1 MGSEVIYTR
10 DKDEFV
16 ALEER
21 TEIANR
27 NRADLFLSIHANSS
41 PLKAISGPE
50 TYYLN
55 FTTSRTALDT
65 ATRENA
71 ASSKSVYELKDL
83 LQKIALKD
91 KVDESREF
99 ATRVQ
104 SALNPLTAPVVR
116 TGTKQQ
122 QLQQQQQQRDRGI
135 KKAPFIVL
143 IGASMP
149 SVLAEIGFLSNT
161 KEELLLKRPE
171 YRQKIAEALLKG
183 IMQYEASLSHFM
195 AQRKPAE

>member
-1 MGSEVIYTR
+1 LVLDVAHRLARLIEEQMGSEVIYTR

-21 TEIANR
+21 TEIATA

-122 QLQQQQQQRDRGI
+122 HFSSNNTTRQGHKESAVHRPYRGVHAVGAGGDRFP
-135 KKAPFIVL
+135 K
-143 IGASMP
+143 
-149 SVLAEIGFLSNT
+149 
-161 KEELLLKRPE
+161 
-171 YRQKIAEALLKG
+171 
-183 IMQYEASLSHFM
+183 
-195 AQRKPAE
+195 